1 MNSKKFPQKGFT
13 LIEILVAIGIIAI
26 LATIVL
32 VAINPGRQFAQSRNT
47 QRVSNVN
54 AILNA
59 VGQNMVDNKGV
70 FTCSSGNIPT
80 TASNMA
86 SSGGYDIANCL
97 SPNYLSSLPFD
108 PSSSGAHFASS
119 SDYSTG
125 YSLVKDSTT
134 NRITVSAPGAELS
147 ETISVTR

>member
-1 MNSKKFPQKGFT
+1 MNSQKFSQKGFT

-54 AILNA
+54 AVLNA

-70 FTCSSGNIPT
+70 FICYGQ
-80 TASNMA
+80 
-86 SSGGYDIANCL
+86 
-97 SPNYLSSLPFD
+97 
-108 PSSSGAHFASS
+108 
-119 SDYSTG
+119 
-125 YSLVKDSTT
+125 
-134 NRITVSAPGAELS
+134 
-147 ETISVTR
+147 VT